1 MMQAI
6 VAVQVTFWFDRF
18 KFFLEFNTNRWIFHL
33 IITNWTSVFFDAFP
47 NVCDFDLIKFIE
59 QNITYRKVIKLFKS
73 ESIKVDSE
81 IYTTLFYHKVMNHKN
96 VQKSAFQ
103 ARILTN
109 FKSNVNQSQYSLNN
123 EQASWKK
130 KQKFSFWWNSN
141 KIFR

>member
-1 MMQAI
+1 M
-6 VAVQVTFWFDRF
+6 
-18 KFFLEFNTNRWIFHL
+18 
-33 IITNWTSVFFDAFP
+33 FFDAFP

-81 IYTTLFYHKVMNHKN
+81 IYTTLFYHKVMNQKN

-123 EQASWKK
+123 EQAS
-130 KQKFSFWWNSN
+130 
-141 KIFR
+141 